1 MTATRYWSVS
11 KKTFVVLEEMLTPH
25 LLNAWKKFER
35 GDYLVPDDPDDP
47 LALREPSVGERQ
59 YLGQAF
65 DSEMAKRC
73 VGPYES
79 PAPQDEGF
87 A

>member
-11 KKTFVVLEEMLTPH
+11 KRTFVVLEDMLTPH
-25 LLNAWKKFER
+25 LLNAFKKFER

-47 LALREPSVGERQ
+47 LALREPTVGEAQ

-65 DSEMAKRC
+65 DAEMARRV
-73 VGPYES
+73 VGPY
-79 PAPQDEGF
+79 AAHDPQDEGF